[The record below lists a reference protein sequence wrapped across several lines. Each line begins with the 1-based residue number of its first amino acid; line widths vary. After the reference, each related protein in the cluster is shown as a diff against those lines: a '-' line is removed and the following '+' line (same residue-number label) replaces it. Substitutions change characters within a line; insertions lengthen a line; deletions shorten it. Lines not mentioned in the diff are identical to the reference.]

1 MNRCIIF
8 VAVAMAPAL
17 SPATTHAW
25 NSIGHMAISKLAYD
39 RLSDGQKARM
49 FAILKSHPH
58 YEKFLAAG
66 RPAEIAE
73 VEWVIVRTSV
83 WPDWVRPRDKGAQ
96 KDPRGAE
103 VTRYNRPEDHYVN
116 LPLIDVGDADMFAG
130 KTLIDPDLT
139 NIVDAL
145 KQRCNEVRTKTTVDA
160 DKAVA
165 ICWIFHLVGDI
176 HQPLHNVAYFSSKFR
191 KGDLGGN
198 LFGVRAAGQPVKL
211 HAFWDN
217 VLGDDPDYAD
227 DSDKH
232 QARIY
237 REALAVAERLR
248 TRQLTADEEALLLK
262 NTTFASW
269 SQEGHE
275 LAKTVG
281 YRKKGPDCQPVP
293 LAGVVIPFKGPIPE
307 AAEEVG
313 EDYLKTARATA
324 EVQAVLAAH
333 RLAQRIQ
340 TVLAK

>member
-1 MNRCIIF
+1 MNRCIVF
-8 VAVAMAPAL
+8 LVAALVPALAPA
-17 SPATTHAW
+17 AAQAW

-39 RLSDGQKARM
+39 RLSDGQKAKL

-116 LPLIDVGDADMFAG
+116 VPLIDPADADMFAG
-130 KTLIDPDLT
+130 KTLVDPDLT
-139 NIVDAL
+139 NILDAL
-145 KQRCNEVRTKTTVDA
+145 KQRSNEVRTKSTADI

-165 ICWIFHLVGDI
+165 VCWIFHLVDDI
-176 HQPLHNVAYFSSKFR
+176 HQPLHNVALFSSKYR

-198 LFGVRAAGQPVKL
+198 LFGIRAAGQLVKL

-217 VLGDDPDYAD
+217 VLGDDPNYAD
-227 DSDKH
+227 DSADH

-237 REALAVAERLR
+237 REALAVADRLR
-248 TRQLTADEEALLLK
+248 ARQLTAAEQELLDK

-275 LAKTVG
+275 LARTVG
-281 YRKKGPDCQPVP
+281 YRKNSPDGQSIP
-293 LAGVVIPFKGPIPE
+293 LPGVVVPFKGPIPD
-307 AAEEVG
+307 AEEVG
-313 EDYLKTARATA
+313 EDYIKTARATA
-324 EVQAVLAAH
+324 EVRAVLAAH
-333 RLAQRIQ
+333 RLAQRMQ
-340 TVLAK
+340 ALLGK